1 MKPAVLRI
9 LIVEDDHADAELI
22 ELQVCKLSKD
32 CECRR
37 LASKAELED
46 ALAGETWDL
55 VICDHVLPDL
65 DSFTVLSMLQH
76 ADPLLPL
83 ILVSGAIGEEEV
95 ANVMRA
101 GARHFVNKNNL
112 ERLPQVASLCLMEA
126 KSSLRDQHD
135 EQVREQLSRLEAI
148 KNLAGG
154 VAHDFNN
161 VLAAIGN
168 AAYLIGAQ
176 AGENPRLKSSVNIIE
191 KSVDR
196 GAATARKLL
205 EFARGGRFESNRIQ
219 LSELVEQALAHP
231 DLDLPSSIQL
241 QVHDA
246 ADQAVAGEILGDAL
260 QLKSLLIGII
270 SNAVEAMGLGG
281 RVDLYIDE
289 WHVNHDDAEAYP
301 GLHAGT
307 FERCRV
313 VDNGFG
319 MDDTL
324 LAHVFEPFF
333 TTKFQGRG
341 LGLAA
346 AYGIM
351 KGHDGFI
358 YIDSEPG
365 KGTTVTLLFPRHSE
379 GE

>member
-1 MKPAVLRI
+1 M
-9 LIVEDDHADAELI
+9 
-22 ELQVCKLSKD
+22 
-32 CECRR
+32 
-37 LASKAELED
+37 
-46 ALAGETWDL
+46 
-55 VICDHVLPDL
+55 
-65 DSFTVLSMLQH
+65 
-76 ADPLLPL
+76 
-83 ILVSGAIGEEEV
+83 
-95 ANVMRA
+95 
-101 GARHFVNKNNL
+101 
-112 ERLPQVASLCLMEA
+112 PQVASLCLMEV
-126 KSSLRDQHD
+126 KSSLRDKYD

-161 VLAAIGN
+161 VLAAISN
-168 AAYLIGAQ
+168 AAYLIRAQ
-176 AGENPRLKSSVNIIE
+176 AEENPKLKCSVNIIE

-205 EFARGGRFESNRIQ
+205 EFARGGRFESRRIG
-219 LSELVEQALAHP
+219 LHELVEQALEHS
-231 DLDLPSSIQL
+231 DLDIPSSIQIE
-241 QVHDA
+241 VHDA
-246 ADQAVAGEILGDAL
+246 ADQGVAGEILGDAL

-270 SNAVEAMGLGG
+270 SNAVEAMGMGG
-281 RVDLYIDE
+281 HIDVYMDE
-289 WHVNHDDAEAYP
+289 WHVHDDDAEAYP

-351 KGHDGFI
+351 KGHHGFI

-365 KGTTVTLLFPRHSE
+365 QGTTVTLLFPKHSE